1 MHSVN
6 FPFFYREFRILKNHG
21 RGDQGFLVKIGD
33 YLYRGLST
41 EGNKHRFLLVMYGFC
56 SNNTLYSAGLSF
68 MFTFLLTPFNT

>member
-6 FPFFYREFRILKNHG
+6 FPFFIGSSEFG
-21 RGDQGFLVKIGD
+21 KIGD